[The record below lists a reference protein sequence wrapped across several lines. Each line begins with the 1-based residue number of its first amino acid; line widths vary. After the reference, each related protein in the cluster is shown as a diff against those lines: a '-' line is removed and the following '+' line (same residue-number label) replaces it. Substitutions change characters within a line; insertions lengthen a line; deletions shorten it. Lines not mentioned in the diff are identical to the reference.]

1 MEREQP
7 EEPTSESNHEDHM
20 TLHQY
25 LLSKGKP
32 IIHHCSPSEVLRR
45 SKRNRQCPE
54 ISEINK
60 VIGDRHKR
68 SRDFLKLMQ
77 RSHVTQGFWL
87 VSPCLS
93 RLKELTGYQLLCL
106 TLYIQVQG
114 LPVDFCRKHMPKHD
128 KLVIL
133 EDENGKEYEARF
145 LAAKVGLSGGW
156 KPFSIAQ
163 KLVEGDVVV
172 YHLVG
177 DCRFKVYIV
186 RATSL
191 GEVDGALGLLNLEN
205 HPSGRHSG
213 GGGEGTK
220 GTDMKGDGAIILN
233 DAEGSGKSISFV
245 NFQSFNIIANN
256 LILDSELPKYVRL
269 KYYDLCCAQKS
280 YLHVGLLKSISC
292 ALASGIISETVKI
305 ADAIKSCKILTP
317 QEDFALWDK
326 TLEGFELLGME
337 VGFLRARLNKLVK
350 LAMRSRKIQESKRY
364 KQARIEHY
372 FVTEEVETLEKKLKE
387 KHQVTSAGFP
397 CCCEKVQSSHR

>member
-1 MEREQP
+1 MDEKTHILQPKMEREQP

-54 ISEINK
+54 ISEIN
-60 VIGDRHKR
+60 
-68 SRDFLKLMQ
+68 
-77 RSHVTQGFWL
+77 
-87 VSPCLS
+87 
-93 RLKELTGYQLLCL
+93 
-106 TLYIQVQG
+106 
-114 LPVDFCRKHMPKHD
+114 
-128 KLVIL
+128 
-133 EDENGKEYEARF
+133 
-145 LAAKVGLSGGW
+145 
-156 KPFSIAQ
+156 
-163 KLVEGDVVV
+163 
-172 YHLVG
+172 
-177 DCRFKVYIV
+177 KVYIV

-269 KYYDLCCAQKS
+269 KYYDLCCAKKS

-292 ALASGIISETVKI
+292 ALASGIISET
-305 ADAIKSCKILTP
+305 
-317 QEDFALWDK
+317 
-326 TLEGFELLGME
+326 G
-337 VGFLRARLNKLVK
+337 
-350 LAMRSRKIQESKRY
+350 
-364 KQARIEHY
+364 
-372 FVTEEVETLEKKLKE
+372 
-387 KHQVTSAGFP
+387 
-397 CCCEKVQSSHR
+397 